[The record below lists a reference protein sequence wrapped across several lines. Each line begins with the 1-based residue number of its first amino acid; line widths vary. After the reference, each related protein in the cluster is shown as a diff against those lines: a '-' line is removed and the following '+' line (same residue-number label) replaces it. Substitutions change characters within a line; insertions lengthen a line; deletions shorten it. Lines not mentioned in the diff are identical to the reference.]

1 MSNPFNKVA
10 RDFAVKMRSKV
21 HKQSYSNSVMER
33 KARQLSP
40 TGRLAVERITE
51 LMALQQRH
59 QRTFDPALRT
69 EATQILRTLPLLSTD
84 EDPLFIHTQR
94 ALRVAAYFDA
104 VDLPTTYA
112 LINQHTK
119 NTFLLDAI
127 SMSSFFFTLAKMKH
141 PQTAEIIAILL
152 PRLRELASDLIP
164 REAVHILRVLHRY
177 SVEDTKLI
185 KTLTETVVNTV
196 KDTPLLDVRQCA
208 VILADT
214 YPEEAKRI
222 LIAAEKRLCDDI
234 ELNTNIDEV
243 KTTMM
248 DVCRVVSLTCTAPRE
263 LLNSIA
269 RRSLDITPQLSQLDI
284 SYILKA
290 FHLSSY
296 RHLRLFRVLSS
307 SQAARVS
314 NTKTIP
320 TAVGVSQ
327 DLTPTA
333 VSMTI
338 QALAHFYVTGSE
350 EVVLTLVNAVAN
362 ELEGLNFALTLL
374 ACVRLQCISKDY
386 SSATDILCGSPLR
399 KYTLNAH
406 SLQVTSRLLYALS
419 QLGRCTSTT
428 DIVNIQALLNSVLR
442 ARGPI
447 SDDVRSFL
455 QDAVVTLDSNSEC
468 KDDAVRGLL
477 VKVRER
483 LLCGRS
489 GVSSSVPS

>member
-10 RDFAVKMRSKV
+10 REFAVKMRSKV

-51 LMALQQRH
+51 LVALQQRH
-59 QRTFDPALRT
+59 QRTFDPALRK

-84 EDPLFIHTQR
+84 EDPLFVQTQR
-94 ALRVAAYFDA
+94 ALRAAAYFDA
-104 VDLPTTYA
+104 VELPTTYA
-112 LINQHTK
+112 LINQYTK
-119 NTFLLDAI
+119 NAFLLDAI

-164 REAVHILRVLHRY
+164 HEAVHILRVLHR
-177 SVEDTKLI
+177 SGIEDAKLV

-196 KDTPLLDVRQCA
+196 QDTPLLDVRQCA
-208 VILADT
+208 IILADT

-243 KTTMM
+243 KTTLM
-248 DVCRVVSLTCTAPRE
+248 DVCRVISLTCTAPRG
-263 LLNSIA
+263 LLNSVA

-290 FHLSSY
+290 FHLASY

-307 SQAARVS
+307 SQAARIS
-314 NTKTIP
+314 NTNTTSIP
-320 TAVGVSQ
+320 GVTQ
-327 DLTPTA
+327 EITGTA
-333 VSMTI
+333 VSMTV

-350 EVVLTLVNAVAN
+350 EVVLTLVSAVAN
-362 ELEGLNFALTLL
+362 ELEGLNLALTLL
-374 ACVRLQCISKDY
+374 ACVRLQCVSKDY
-386 SSATDILCGSPLR
+386 APATDVLCGSPLR

-419 QLGRCTSTT
+419 QLGRCSSST
-428 DIVNIQALLNSVLR
+428 DVVNIQALLNAVLR

-455 QDAVVTLDSNSEC
+455 HDTVVTLDSNSHC
-468 KDDAVRGLL
+468 TDDAVRGLV

-483 LLCGRS
+483 LLSGRS
-489 GVSSSVPS
+489 GISNPVPS